1 MAKQLTHSQ
10 QLISIGGIALAGLG
24 SSEVACQLSH
34 LCCAVVRMAL
44 EALPAMILMAWQ
56 TSQVLAFDHP
66 RLVECLCQFAC
77 LVPLVV
83 SLVKIV

>member
-10 QLISIGGIALAGLG
+10 QLISIAGIALAGLG

-44 EALPAMILMAWQ
+44 EALPAIILMAWQ
-56 TSQVLAFDHP
+56 TSQVLADHP